1 VEKWVELAMHCL
13 EAAGAVDV
21 ADSREQGAA
30 SREELEDLHHV
41 GDVVVLLEPVG
52 DAFAQDGRGE
62 RAE

>member
-1 VEKWVELAMHCL
+1 MHCL